1 MKDISISKK
10 ELRKEA
16 RALRESFS
24 HEQIEDM
31 SARACKIL
39 SSVKEFAKADTIL
52 IYYPIKNEISPLP
65 IISIA
70 KELGKRIAFPLCD
83 KESRT
88 LGFKEI
94 DDISLL
100 MPSDFGLYE
109 PSPDSSDAIITQNT
123 LCVVPALLFSRE
135 GHRLGYGMGY
145 YDRFLEGFIGKSI
158 GLTYSYLLRDAI
170 PHNAHDVPL
179 DMIITESEVLYFA
192 KEN

>member
-24 HEQIEDM
+24 QEQIEDM
-31 SARACKIL
+31 STRACDIL
-39 SSVKEFAKADTIL
+39 SSVMEFAKADTIL

-65 IISIA
+65 IINIA
-70 KELGKRIAFPLCD
+70 RERGKRIAFPLCD

-88 LGFKEI
+88 LAFKEI
-94 DDISLL
+94 DNVSLL
-100 MPSDFGLYE
+100 APSDFGLYE

-123 LCVVPALLFSRE
+123 LCVVPAILFSKE

-145 YDRFLEGFIGKSI
+145 YDRFLESFIGKGV
-158 GLTYSYLLRDAI
+158 GLTCSYLLCDAI